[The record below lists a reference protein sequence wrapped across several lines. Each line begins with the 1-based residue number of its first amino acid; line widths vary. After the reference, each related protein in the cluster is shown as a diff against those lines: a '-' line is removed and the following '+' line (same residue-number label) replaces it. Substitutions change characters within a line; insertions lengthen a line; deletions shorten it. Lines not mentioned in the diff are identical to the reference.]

1 MFQVQNDW
9 LSFCGKH
16 GFRGRVSNAPAVRPG
31 GMRAS
36 SSASGLTPTVNDPL
50 SRSATSTFCVELSE
64 PLWFRS
70 VLPDPSIPTSSW
82 PVEVGPRHKK
92 HRGPAAAAAPA
103 SPPPPPPGSGLRAPA
118 AAPPEGA
125 PRLVLRFRKPGS
137 GNPFLC
143 TEAPETAASVQ
154 LLWGERRPRRSGSR
168 RRCAG
173 PRRAWSY
180 EPRSLWAPSSTAKGP
195 QSWGFGAAGPRAG
208 LATEPPL
215 SNGPCSPKRQGAR
228 GGRHSHG
235 TPEDMMAMPA
245 R

>member
-92 HRGPAAAAAPA
+92 HQPPLRPLHRAAA
-103 SPPPPPPGSGLRAPA
+103 S
-118 AAPPEGA
+118 A
-125 PRLVLRFRKPGS
+125 PRLRLHQRVRLAW
-137 GNPFLC
+137 C
-143 TEAPETAASVQ
+143 
-154 LLWGERRPRRSGSR
+154 SGSR
-168 RRCAG
+168 NPVPETRFSAQRLQKPRPLCSCFGESVAPGGLAPGAGALGPEGPGVTSRVHSG
-173 PRRAWSY
+173 PRVQQ
-180 EPRSLWAPSSTAKGP
+180 LKVH
-195 QSWGFGAAGPRAG
+195 RAG
-208 LATEPPL
+208 ASGQQGRGPGSPL
-215 SNGPCSPKRQGAR
+215 SLR
-228 GGRHSHG
+228 
-235 TPEDMMAMPA
+235 
-245 R
+245 